1 MKRREALHS
10 IGVLFGGTVVGAQAF
25 LSGCS
30 TEAPPVSGILNDRK
44 IKLLNDIGET
54 LLPTTADS
62 PGARQ
67 VDVGSFINDIVS
79 AFYSPEEQQIFL
91 EGMKSIDKLCDKQF
105 GKRYGELKAQ
115 EQVNVCL
122 QLEKATKEHRDA
134 VSRDEASGEHFYVM
148 IKQLTIWGYLSSE
161 DVAKTAFKHMPVPG
175 KYVGCVDFA
184 PGDKA
189 IFQETS
195 SGTSYWYAVKSL

>member
-1 MKRREALHS
+1 MKRREALQS
-10 IGVLFGGTVVGAQAF
+10 LGVLFGGTIVGAQAF

-44 IKLLNDIGET
+44 IKLLNDLGET

-67 VDVGSFINDIVS
+67 VDVGNFINDIVS
-79 AFYSPEEQQIFL
+79 AFYTPEEQQIFL
-91 EGMKSIDKLCDKQF
+91 DGLKAVTDLCDKQF
-105 GKRYGELKAQ
+105 SKTYDQLSPE
-115 EQVNVCL
+115 EQTNLCL
-122 QLEKATKEHRDA
+122 QLEAAAKAHRAA
-134 VSRDEASGEHFYVM
+134 VDRGEKSGEHYYVM

-161 DVAKTAFKHMPVPG
+161 EVAKTAFKHMPVPG
-175 KYVGCVDFA
+175 KYEGCIDYT

-189 IFQETS
+189 IFQET
-195 SGTSYWYAVKSL
+195 GRGASYWYAVKSI